1 MAIELNYTNNLT
13 IYVGAYGKI
22 VKFEDDTINRILKVQ
37 IGFFVNEEESH
48 STNRII
54 SVDEI
59 IFDGTEYSEIQENY
73 AVNPDTPRKN
83 AYEKL
88 SVDYA
93 LKYGSIT
100 AKQNIVDGIE
110 RPYRDEVLK
119 EKQIKDDDFKLK
131 GDDYIGDPT
140 APKKAVAQASLD
152 NVILQQNLLGDV
164 MYGANGEYPDKPI
177 KYSSNFDVALS
188 QIPQL

>member
-13 IYVGAYGKI
+13 IYTGAYGKI

-37 IGFFVNEEESH
+37 IGFFVNEKESH

-59 IFDGTEYSEIQENY
+59 IYDGTEYAEIQENY

-83 AYEKL
+83 AYEKI

-119 EKQIKDDDFKLK
+119 EKEIKDGDFKQK
-131 GDDYIGDPT
+131 GDAYIADPT
-140 APKKAVAQASLD
+140 APKKADAQASLE
-152 NVILQQNLLGDV
+152 NVILQQNELGDV
-164 MYGANGEYPDKPI
+164 MFGPNGEYPDKPI
-177 KYSSNFDVALS
+177 KYSANFDVALT
-188 QIPQL
+188 QIPQP